1 MILTTLWELWELSN
15 LHVDFVTPALPK
27 LTLPPSW
34 HVSNSLVSKEA
45 FASDV
50 EFVYETVV
58 HKIMF
63 ASL

>member
-1 MILTTLWELWELSN
+1 M
-15 LHVDFVTPALPK
+15 HVDFVTPALPK
-27 LTLPPSW
+27 LTLPPLSW